1 MLQHSTFAA
10 TLLPTFGDAAPY
22 LSLAACGVAI
32 AAWRALR
39 HAVAL
44 RHQLIATVSNH
55 DGQLREA
62 MRASNDG
69 MLLLRTIRDASG
81 EIEDFEVV
89 HVNPSASLM
98 LGTAEPVLLGR
109 RLRRDSLAHMGDM
122 VFSQYVD
129 AVSFGMP
136 LMEEVRV
143 NRRRFSA
150 SWLYHQ
156 AVPTGEGVA
165 VTLRDIST
173 RKREEL
179 RLRRASFTDDL
190 TRLYNRRGFLTLAD
204 QQLRIARRQE
214 KHAVLLYVD
223 MDDFK
228 ALNDKFGHIEGDRA
242 LAAMGR
248 LLRRAVRD
256 CDVVARMGGDEFT
269 IMALDA
275 DRSSARLIQKRI
287 EDRVMALNA
296 SGELAAP
303 ISLTVGHTRVRPT
316 DHASLPELL
325 ARADALL
332 IARKKRR
339 RLTNDMQAR
348 ARLRGRVSSPHSL
361 PPVAAPT
368 YVMPPELVP
377 VARPTAVAF

>member
-1 MLQHSTFAA
+1 MLEYPILAA
-10 TLLPTFGDAAPY
+10 SLLPTFGEAAPY
-22 LSLAACGVAI
+22 LSLAACGGAI
-32 AAWRALR
+32 LAWRMLR
-39 HAVAL
+39 QEVAL
-44 RHQLIATVSNH
+44 RRTLSPTVQRH

-62 MRASNDG
+62 MYANADG
-69 MLLLRTIRDASG
+69 MLLLRTLRDATG

-89 HVNPSASLM
+89 DVNPSASAM
-98 LGTAEPVLLGR
+98 LRTTEPVLVGR
-109 RLRRDSLAHMGDM
+109 RVRRDGLAHVGDAI
-122 VFSQYVD
+122 FSQYVD
-129 AVSFGMP
+129 AVSLRLP

-143 NRRRFSA
+143 NRRWFSA

-156 AVPTGEGVA
+156 AVPTADGIA
-165 VTLRDIST
+165 VTVRDIST

-179 RLRRASFTDDL
+179 RLRRASLTDDL

-275 DRSSARLIQKRI
+275 DRASARLIQRRI

-332 IARKKRR
+332 MARKKRR
-339 RLTNDMQAR
+339 RLTNEVQSRAQLR
-348 ARLRGRVSSPHSL
+348 ARTSP
-361 PPVAAPT
+361 PFTRTPVAAPAR
-368 YVMPPELVP
+368 VMPPEITP
-377 VARPTAVAF
+377 STRPTSVAV